1 MIDQAFKAVKWQG
14 RLVANQKPV
23 DFFPK
28 PIFLMP
34 PLHNGLTAKY
44 TSISSVNKMV
54 HSTYLYLYEQIFLR
68 GQTMILFVC
77 YDLVVII
84 FFFKTK
90 MISVS
95 DVTVRRGSNSK

>member
-1 MIDQAFKAVKWQG
+1 
-14 RLVANQKPV
+14 
-23 DFFPK
+23 
-28 PIFLMP
+28 MP
-34 PLHNGLTAKY
+34 PLHNGPTAKY

-54 HSTYLYLYEQIFLR
+54 HSSTSILNTFIRTNILK
-68 GQTMILFVC
+68 GQTMRLFVC

-95 DVTVRRGSNSK
+95 DVTVRRGSNSKKKQRDLSNQRSTRPFLTSKHRRN